1 MSNANSLS
9 PFWGKVNQFIIPV
22 THFKGPTEG
31 ETSFKE
37 ELEAESSNEYIPQVK
52 DIDETSK
59 PSPEKKQTFN
69 PSQLNIKKNNLRT
82 GVSSLSLSSIAL
94 KKEAERISSSK
105 KNEFI
110 DSQDKFS
117 QEKLSK
123 LWKTYTHEK
132 NNQGGNNIAALLE
145 MSQPELQAGDKILLK
160 TSSSLSKVE
169 LTKEL
174 PPLLAYLSR
183 MLNNNKITF
192 EIRVEST
199 NIETYVYGIPEKY
212 EYLKKINPEIEI
224 LKREFDL
231 DL

>member
-1 MSNANSLS
+1 M
-9 PFWGKVNQFIIPV
+9 
-22 THFKGPTEG
+22 
-31 ETSFKE
+31 
-37 ELEAESSNEYIPQVK
+37 
-52 DIDETSK
+52 DIDQTSK
-59 PSPEKKQTFN
+59 PSPEKTQTFN
-69 PSQLNIKKNNLRT
+69 PTEIKIKKNNLKI

-110 DSQDKFS
+110 DSEDKFS

-132 NNQGGNNIAALLE
+132 NNQGENNIAALLE
-145 MSQPELQAGDKILLK
+145 MSQPELQADHKILLK
-160 TSSSLSKVE
+160 TSNSLSKVE

-174 PPLLAYLSR
+174 PSLLAYLSR

-192 EIRVEST
+192 EIRVEAT

-212 EYLKKINPEIEI
+212 EYLKKINPEIEV

>member
-31 ETSFKE
+31 ETSLKE
-37 ELEAESSNEYIPQVK
+37 EVEAESSNEYVPQVK
-52 DIDETSK
+52 DIDQTLK
-59 PSPEKKQTFN
+59 PSPEKTQTFN
-69 PSQLNIKKNNLRT
+69 PSQLKIKKNNLRT

-132 NNQGGNNIAALLE
+132 NNQGENNIAALLE
-145 MSQPELQAGDKILLK
+145 MSQPELQADDKILLK
-160 TSSSLSKVE
+160 TSNSLSKVE

-174 PPLLAYLSR
+174 PLLLAYLSKI
-183 MLNNNKITF
+183 LNNNKITF

-199 NIETYVYGIPEKY
+199 NIETYVYGIREKY
-212 EYLKKINPEIEI
+212 EYLKKINPEIEV

>member
-22 THFKGPTEG
+22 THFKGPSQAEKSLKG
-31 ETSFKE
+31 EA
-37 ELEAESSNEYIPQVK
+37 EAESSNEDVPQVK
-52 DIDETSK
+52 DIDQTSK

-69 PSQLNIKKNNLRT
+69 TSQIKIKKNLRI

-123 LWKTYTHEK
+123 LWKNYTHEK
-132 NNQGGNNIAALLE
+132 NNQGENNIAALLE
-145 MSQPELQAGDKILLK
+145 MSQPELQADHKILLK
-160 TSSSLSKVE
+160 TSNSLSKVE

-174 PPLLAYLSR
+174 PLLLAYLSR

-192 EIRVEST
+192 EIRVEAT
-199 NIETYVYGIPEKY
+199 NIETYVYGIPDKY
-212 EYLKKINPEIEI
+212 EYLKKINPEIDV